1 MDTII
6 RYEDNGS
13 VRYDGRESVES
24 LSKVRRKKER
34 DWSATDRRE
43 CHDED
48 EVARLEDRGC

>member
-13 VRYDGRESVES
+13 VRYNGREYVES
-24 LSKVRRKKER
+24 LSTVRRKER
-34 DWSATDRRE
+34 DWSARDRRE

-48 EVARLEDRGC
+48 EVARLEDHGC